1 MREDTHKGVGDWRIQ
16 LAEKELVPQI
26 TEMLN
31 KEPTEA
37 VKEEEDLELEQ
48 TEAKVSQNE
57 EMKGE

>member
-26 TEMLN
+26 TEMLK

-48 TEAKVSQNE
+48 TEAKVS
-57 EMKGE
+57 